1 MNKFRMVRIIR
12 SHLHVPTL
20 TPYLISADCIGSVSL
35 HPFKPWVLTS
45 AGSRRAAESGEDDSL
60 DTDSE
65 NGTDDG
71 STDSSGEN
79 EEDEDADEQEDD
91 QVIATSTRRST
102 ALMRVHSF
110 ANAI

>member
-1 MNKFRMVRIIR
+1 MSKFRMVRIIR

-79 EEDEDADEQEDD
+79 EDEDADEQEDD

-102 ALMRVHSF
+102 ALMRVHAF